1 MKLQQALQLYKLIAK
16 NQRLSEKRHPMFDK
30 NRAMKVFTY
39 IMAAFWAC
47 YLIFFGCML
56 GLALKGESKE
66 ACDII
71 NSGFIFFMIL
81 DFLMRFAMQE
91 TPAQEVKPYKLL
103 PIPINFL
110 MDIFLYRIALK
121 PYNLIWLFFFVPFG
135 ILSVAMLPY
144 FGVWAFVGYML
155 GVWLMFVFNS
165 YGYLLWRTLV
175 NRNMLFILIPLAIY
189 VALIV
194 FGMLT
199 DGWLFDASMKF
210 MRGFIE
216 WNPLCFLAVIA
227 AIVVL
232 FFVNRI
238 VQKHFIYFEISKVEK
253 VKNVKS
259 NEMTYLNRYGVI
271 GEYLK
276 LEIKS
281 VMRNNVVRK
290 QFLMGLMCTI
300 MLSCLC
306 AFTPAYDSGF
316 MHVFILV
323 YCFAAGGIISLTNVM
338 GLEGNYIDGLMS
350 RKESV
355 LALLRAKYYF
365 NCAMMIVPTL
375 IMIAPAVTGKFS
387 LIELVG
393 CLLFTP
399 GCIFPFIFILAIYN
413 NTTLDPVNKMTQ
425 RPTNTKAQMLVS
437 FAAMFVPMGIM
448 YALVSLFDKN
458 TAGIIMMLMGLAG
471 TLANSVW
478 LKQIYKQFM
487 IHRYES
493 MSSFRATRQS

>member
-1 MKLQQALQLYKLIAK
+1 MKKFIRLYKLIAQ

-30 NRAMKVFTY
+30 NRAMKIFTY

-47 YLIFFGCML
+47 YLIFFGCMF
-56 GLALKGESKE
+56 GSMLKGANSE

-81 DFLMRFAMQE
+81 DFFMRFPMQE

-103 PIPINFL
+103 PIPTNFL
-110 MDIFLYRIALK
+110 MDVFLYRIALK

-135 ILSVAMLPY
+135 VLSVALLPY
-144 FGVWAFVGYML
+144 FGMWAFVGYIL
-155 GVWLMFVFNS
+155 GVWLMFVLNS
-165 YGYLLWRTLV
+165 YGYLLWRTLT
-175 NRNMLFILIPLAIY
+175 NRHMLYILIPIAIY
-189 VALIV
+189 AALIT
-194 FGMLT
+194 FGMVVNQ
-199 DGWLFDASMKF
+199 WLFDALMRF

-232 FFVNRI
+232 FFINRI
-238 VQKHFIYFEISKVEK
+238 VQKRFIYYEISRVDK

-290 QFLMGLMCTI
+290 QFLIGLGCTI

-355 LALLRAKYYF
+355 LALLKAKYYF
-365 NCAMMIVPTL
+365 NCAMMLVPTL

-387 LIELVG
+387 LIELAG

-437 FAAMFVPMGIM
+437 FASMFVPMGIM
-448 YALVSLFDKN
+448 YALVSLLDKN
-458 TAGIIMMLMGLAG
+458 TAGLIMMLMGLAG
-471 TLANSVW
+471 TLASTVW
-478 LKQIYKQFM
+478 LKQIYKHFM
-487 IHRYES
+487 IHRYEN